1 MHLLCK
7 CRMKKCQVMHF
18 INNYLIKCGGDVHV
32 MRQIPEIEVL
42 IRETD
47 VMVDA
52 ILGIGTTGMLRQP
65 LNEIV
70 TRINQAD
77 AYVIFN

>member
-1 MHLLCK
+1 
-7 CRMKKCQVMHF
+7 
-18 INNYLIKCGGDVHV
+18 